1 MMKKKHK
8 GKKTLTAVS
17 AVVAAGLTPGFIT
30 ATPSYSPMP
39 EPTAAITAAD
49 VVSIDGNTY
58 SFDELYAMQQPG
70 NGQMSETASQV
81 PPQHA
86 SRYGVPC
93 RPNQYVTMYGVQ
105 RPFKPDPSQLKDPKP
120 DPTIVIITT
129 PDSETITMSC
139 LEYLMEYTAQL
150 IDADNRGILI
160 SPDSDLT
167 HELGMDENQLK
178 ELKAEIENLFGVE
191 ISHHR
196 FRLKGQL
203 NTLRLISDYIYKLK
217 TVWD

>member
-1 MMKKKHK
+1 
-8 GKKTLTAVS
+8 
-17 AVVAAGLTPGFIT
+17 
-30 ATPSYSPMP
+30 
-39 EPTAAITAAD
+39 
-49 VVSIDGNTY
+49 
-58 SFDELYAMQQPG
+58 
-70 NGQMSETASQV
+70 
-81 PPQHA
+81 
-86 SRYGVPC
+86 
-93 RPNQYVTMYGVQ
+93 
-105 RPFKPDPSQLKDPKP
+105 
-120 DPTIVIITT
+120 
-129 PDSETITMSC
+129 MSC
-139 LEYLMEYTAQL
+139 LEYLMEYTAQM

-167 HELGMDENQLK
+167 HELGMDEDQLK

>member
-1 MMKKKHK
+1 MKKKHK

-30 ATPSYSPMP
+30 ATPSYSPFP

-58 SFDELYAMQQPG
+58 SFDELYAMQQHD
-70 NGQMSETASQV
+70 NGQMSETASLT

-86 SRYGVPC
+86 TRYGVPC
-93 RPNQYVTMYGVQ
+93 IPDQHIRMYGVP
-105 RPFKPDPSQLKDPKP
+105 RPFKPEPPQLKEPKP
-120 DPTIVIITT
+120 DPTIVIVTT

-167 HELGMDENQLK
+167 NELGMTEDQLK
-178 ELKAEIENLFGVE
+178 ELKAEIESLFGVE
-191 ISHHR
+191 VSHHR

-203 NTLRLISDYIYKLK
+203 NTLRLVSDYIFKLK
-217 TVWD
+217 TIWD